1 MQFYRMFCVNGRLV
15 RGIPTSLRSYTSF
28 QRKEFPT
35 NFDCHLFTRL
45 KRELCCLVSLC
56 QQLIIYI
63 MGEDCDKIKEKYDDC
78 FNGWYQD
85 YARDKV
91 WGLVKCQK
99 R

>member
-1 MQFYRMFCVNGRLV
+1 MEDQSER
-15 RGIPTSLRSYTSF
+15 IPISLLNEVMPISN
-28 QRKEFPT
+28 EFPT
-35 NFDCHLFTRL
+35 NLDCHLFTHL
-45 KRELCCLVSLC
+45 KSELYCVVSLC

-91 WGLVKCQK
+91 LG
-99 R
+99 